1 MESAILANGCPGIE
15 ESPAGAP
22 ANRNPGATSVTFS
35 NSGAAQPRSYESRV
49 MAAASRSALTG
60 RVIRLRS
67 PSASRASR

>member
-35 NSGAAQPRSYESRV
+35 NSGAAQPRS
-49 MAAASRSALTG
+49 
-60 RVIRLRS
+60 
-67 PSASRASR
+67 